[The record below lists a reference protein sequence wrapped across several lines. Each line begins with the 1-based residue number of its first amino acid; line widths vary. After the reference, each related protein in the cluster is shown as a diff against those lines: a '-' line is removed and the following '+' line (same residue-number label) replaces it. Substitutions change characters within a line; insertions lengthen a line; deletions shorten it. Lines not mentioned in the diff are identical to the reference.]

1 MMWSN
6 IPDPA
11 TLDGLRKALQGLG
24 SVTDPTVMSLAE
36 ATGDPSRPWRDCQSL
51 VTVAGSFNPLH
62 RAHLELLACG
72 VATVSSD
79 AGAFI
84 LSPNT
89 IDKTRPLGMDLAD
102 RAWTTQT
109 TLDWAGRED
118 TRLARA
124 TLSGLLV
131 SHGLYVDQARA
142 LRQACANLS
151 EAGLWF
157 VVGFDK
163 IVQIFDPRYYTDR
176 TTSLDTLFAMAG
188 FLVAS
193 RDDATHADLANLLA
207 HPQNLP
213 YATLVRPIE
222 LPATL
227 ATVASTSIR
236 ARATLGATLSDAVP
250 PPVAA
255 MIETRHCY

>member
-1 MMWSN
+1 MMWTD
-6 IPDPA
+6 IPGTA
-11 TLDGLRKALQGLG
+11 THLRLTNALQDLG
-24 SVTDPTVMSLAE
+24 SVTDPTVTSLAE
-36 ATGDPSRPWRDCQSL
+36 ATGDPSRPWRECQSL

-62 RAHLELLACG
+62 WAHLELLACG
-72 VATVSSD
+72 VSTVSAD

-89 IDKTRPLGMDLAD
+89 IDKARPLGMDLPD
-102 RAWTTQT
+102 RAWTMQT
-109 TLDWAGRED
+109 TLDWAGQHD
-118 TRLARA
+118 SRLARA

-142 LRQACANLS
+142 LRHACTNLS
-151 EAGLWF
+151 ESGLWF

-176 TTSLDTLFAMAG
+176 TTALETLLSMAG
-188 FLVAS
+188 FLVAP
-193 RDDATHADLANLLA
+193 RDAATHADLANLLA
-207 HPQNLP
+207 DPQNLP
-213 YATLVRPIE
+213 YSTRVRPIK
-222 LPATL
+222 LPDTL
-227 ATVASTSIR
+227 ASVASTGIR
-236 ARATLGATLSDAVP
+236 ARATLGTTLSDDVP

>member
-1 MMWSN
+1 MMWTD
-6 IPDPA
+6 IPAPEA
-11 TLDGLRKALQGLG
+11 HSRLTKALQDLG
-24 SVTDPTVMSLAE
+24 SVTDPTVTSVAE

-62 RAHLELLACG
+62 WAHLELLACG
-72 VATVSSD
+72 ISTVSAD

-89 IDKTRPLGMDLAD
+89 VDKMRPLGMDLVD

-109 TLDWAGRED
+109 TLDWASMHD

-124 TLSGLLV
+124 SLSGLLV

-142 LRQACANLS
+142 LRHACANLS

-163 IVQIFDPRYYTDR
+163 IVQIFNPRYYTDR
-176 TTSLDTLFAMAG
+176 TTSLGTLFALAS
-188 FLVAS
+188 FLVAP
-193 RDDATHADLANLLA
+193 RDEATHADLANLLA
-207 HPQNLP
+207 TPQNLP
-213 YATLVRPIE
+213 YATRVRPIE

-227 ATVASTSIR
+227 ASVASTGIR
-236 ARATLGATLSDAVP
+236 ARASFGTTLSDDVP
-250 PPVAA
+250 PPVAT